1 MRRPSAIPVSAPP
14 VGRGGDTL
22 ATRARGSSGAERTSP
37 AQVDLSL
44 DAQDTAVLAPLDEA
58 VTGPIPLDRRGPSPG
73 PRGAEETD
81 GADDPRESDGAD
93 EAPLTARDLWQA
105 TRARR
110 RALRTEIRRFTQR
123 SRRRRIGWIVGAALA
138 LLVVGGCVGAAY
150 SPLFAVQTIT
160 VEGTG
165 ALKPAE
171 VQKALAGQLGR
182 PLALVDPSAVKA
194 ALVAFPLIETYRLE
208 AHPPHDLV
216 VRIVERTPVG
226 VLQSGDGRFTVVD
239 AAGVV
244 LSTSEQRPAGYALID
259 VAGGTG
265 SAAFAAVGTALR
277 TLPADLRAQVD
288 SATASTPDDIVLQLT
303 GGARV
308 TWGSADQSA
317 DKTLVLQRLM
327 AASPGAANYDVS
339 SPGVAIVG

>member
-14 VGRGGDTL
+14 AEHGELRADEPERVGRG
-22 ATRARGSSGAERTSP
+22 ATSAFEEHGAG
-37 AQVDLSL
+37 
-44 DAQDTAVLAPLDEA
+44 TAEEA
-58 VTGPIPLDRRGPSPG
+58 GRQGVAGPIPLG
-73 PRGAEETD
+73 RGATP
-81 GADDPRESDGAD
+81 GAARAGAGEDDAHAGAPH
-93 EAPLTARDLWQA
+93 EGPLTALDLWRA

-110 RALRTEIRRFTQR
+110 RALRSEIRRFTQR

-138 LLVVGGCVGAAY
+138 LLVVGGSVGAAY

-165 ALKPAE
+165 ALKPAD

-194 ALVAFPLIETYRLE
+194 ALVRFPLIETYRLE

-226 VLQSGDGRFTVVD
+226 VLQQSDGRFTVVD

-244 LSTSEQRPAGYALID
+244 LSTSEERPAGYALIEID
-259 VAGGTG
+259 GGTG
-265 SAAFAAVGTALR
+265 TPAFSAVGTALR
-277 TLPADLRAQVD
+277 TLPAELRAQVD
-288 SATASTPDDIVLQLT
+288 SAAASTPDDIVLQLA
-303 GGARV
+303 GGAKIV
-308 TWGSADQSA
+308 WGSADQSA
-317 DKTLVLQRLM
+317 EKTLALQALM
-327 AASPGAANYDVS
+327 KANPGASSYDVS
-339 SPGVAIVG
+339 SPGVGVVG